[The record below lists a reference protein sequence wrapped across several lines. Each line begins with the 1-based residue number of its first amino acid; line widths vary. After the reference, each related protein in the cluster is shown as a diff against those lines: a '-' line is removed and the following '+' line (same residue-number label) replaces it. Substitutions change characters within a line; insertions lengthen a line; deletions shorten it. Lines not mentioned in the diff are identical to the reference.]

1 MNRIA
6 KVWEEL
12 DKKNGRHANL
22 SKAGKRKNVK
32 LAKVSD
38 FEQFEKESDQLFNDL
53 EKYRDDIDNLKDIE
67 MSTVLSDAEQMLDL
81 NEEWK
86 ANYDEAY
93 DSLSDQFDELG
104 MDIESMPI
112 AKMHEEFNLAYEGNQ
127 EDIKKYAY
135 EALEHFENQIRAII
149 GSK

>member
-38 FEQFEKESDQLFNDL
+38 FEEFEKEDERLVDDLRKLEIIIEDDLDLLF
-53 EKYRDDIDNLKDIE
+53 
-67 MSTVLSDAEQMLDL
+67 STMLSDAETLLSL
-81 NEEWK
+81 NEEFE
-86 ANYDEAY
+86 ANVNSTYEDLEA
-93 DSLSDQFDELG
+93 QFDELG
-104 MDIESMPI
+104 MDITDLPVFKLYQDRMFS
-112 AKMHEEFNLAYEGNQ
+112 AKYNRETVKEIVYKG
-127 EDIKKYAY
+127 
-135 EALEHFENQIRAII
+135 LEKFENQVRAII

>member
-38 FEQFEKESDQLFNDL
+38 FEEFEKEDERLVDDLRKLEIIIEDDLDLLF
-53 EKYRDDIDNLKDIE
+53 
-67 MSTVLSDAEQMLDL
+67 STMLSDAETLLSL
-81 NEEWK
+81 NEEFE
-86 ANYDEAY
+86 ANVKSTYEDLEE
-93 DSLSDQFDELG
+93 QFDELG
-104 MDIESMPI
+104 MEISTLPVFKQYQDRMFSATYNRETVKEIVY
-112 AKMHEEFNLAYEGNQ
+112 KG
-127 EDIKKYAY
+127 
-135 EALEHFENQIRAII
+135 LEKFENQVRSII

>member
-6 KVWEEL
+6 KIWEEL

-38 FEQFEKESDQLFNDL
+38 FEEFEKEDERLVDDLRKLEIIIEDDLDLLF
-53 EKYRDDIDNLKDIE
+53 
-67 MSTVLSDAEQMLDL
+67 STMLSDAETLLSL
-81 NEEWK
+81 NEEFE
-86 ANYDEAY
+86 ANVKSTYEDLEA
-93 DSLSDQFDELG
+93 QFDELG
-104 MDIESMPI
+104 MEISTLPVFKLYQDRMFSATYNRETVKEIVY
-112 AKMHEEFNLAYEGNQ
+112 KG
-127 EDIKKYAY
+127 
-135 EALEHFENQIRAII
+135 LEKFENQVRSII

>member
-6 KVWEEL
+6 KIWEEL

-38 FEQFEKESDQLFNDL
+38 FEEFEKEDERLVDDLRKLEIIIEDDLDLLF
-53 EKYRDDIDNLKDIE
+53 
-67 MSTVLSDAEQMLDL
+67 STMLSDAETLLSL
-81 NEEWK
+81 NEEFE
-86 ANYDEAY
+86 ANVKSTYEDLEE
-93 DSLSDQFDELG
+93 QFDELG
-104 MDIESMPI
+104 MEISTLPVFKLYQDRMFSATYNRETVKEIVY
-112 AKMHEEFNLAYEGNQ
+112 KG
-127 EDIKKYAY
+127 
-135 EALEHFENQIRAII
+135 LEKFENQVRSII